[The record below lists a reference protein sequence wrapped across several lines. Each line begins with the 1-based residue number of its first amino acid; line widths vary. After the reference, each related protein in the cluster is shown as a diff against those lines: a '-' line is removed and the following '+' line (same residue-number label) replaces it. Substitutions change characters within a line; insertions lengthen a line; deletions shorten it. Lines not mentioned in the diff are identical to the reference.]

1 MKMKKLSTILIVI
14 GLIIIL
20 IPIGGKLYSQYKE
33 NKMIAEWLEDST
45 VEATTTD
52 VAPEEAYAEL
62 DDAFSSES
70 ESSEST
76 NTDQTDENH
85 GQTQQA
91 GQTKPKKKVNQTVLG
106 VISINKIKCKYPI
119 VEGVKEVNLSAGIGH
134 ITGSAYPGQPGNCA
148 LAGHRNYT
156 FGRFFNRLDEIKNGD
171 VINITTKSGT
181 YKYVVY
187 DKFEVTPDDVSVIK
201 GDKDDNIITLITCTP
216 IYVAT
221 HRLIVRARLE
231 SASALDP

>member
-1 MKMKKLSTILIVI
+1 MKNNKISIILII
-14 GLIIIL
+14 LGLLIIL
-20 IPIGGKLYSQYKE
+20 IPVGGKLYNQYKE
-33 NKMIAEWLEDST
+33 NKMMNEWLENST
-45 VEATTTD
+45 VEAVTTD

-62 DDAFSSES
+62 ENAFSN

-76 NTDQTDENH
+76 NVEQTDEDA
-85 GQTQQA
+85 QTRQNS
-91 GQTKPKKKVNQTVLG
+91 GKKKVEQTVLG
-106 VISINKIKCKYPI
+106 IISIKKIKCKYPI

-134 ITGSAYPGQPGNCA
+134 IPGSAYPGQPGNCA

-171 VINITTKSGT
+171 TIDITTKNGT

-187 DKFEVTPDDVSVIK
+187 DKFTVTPDDVSVIK

-216 IYVAT
+216 IYIAS

-231 SASALDP
+231 SEPALDP

>member
-1 MKMKKLSTILIVI
+1 MKKLSTILILL

-20 IPIGGKLYSQYKE
+20 IPIGGKLYNQYKE
-33 NKMIAEWLEDST
+33 NKMINEWLEKST
-45 VEATTTD
+45 VEVEAVATD

-62 DDAFSSES
+62 ENAFSAEASES
-70 ESSEST
+70 ANVEQTGQNEQEQQS
-76 NTDQTDENH
+76 DQT
-85 GQTQQA
+85 T
-91 GQTKPKKKVNQTVLG
+91 PKKKADQTVLG
-106 VISINKIKCKYPI
+106 IISIKKIKCKYPI

-134 ITGSAYPGQPGNCA
+134 ITGSALPGQPGNCA

-156 FGRFFNRLDEIKNGD
+156 FGRFFNRLNEVENGD
-171 VINITTKSGT
+171 TINIITKNGT

-187 DKFEVTPDDVSVIK
+187 DKFTVTPDDVSVLK

-231 SASALDP
+231 SEPALDP